1 MFWKRTGASEA
12 ASTRDFDLADPQIA
26 KIDSVV
32 NSAYPQP
39 YGTEN
44 RALNSISFRPT
55 PGLSPDRTPQS
66 PPQNLKPNQQ
76 LTLNGTVPVPKIS
89 RRPER
94 AHDSVEEAAAAFGK
108 IASVLM
114 RNAETGEMRI
124 ADLSLMVAPAVEAG
138 TYAVIDA
145 TNVDK
150 RTSTPA
156 AIALWAFVSDAVDQ
170 RLSANMH
177 EPVSLAPHEW
187 ISGSIP
193 WLVTAA
199 GEPGALQKLMTHL
212 LETRLAG
219 LTLKMRSMGPDGRA
233 AAYSLQGA
241 P

>member
-1 MFWKRTGASEA
+1 MGGDLEPKSKTPAKVGKFPVKSGTLKGWGMEMIEA
-12 ASTRDFDLADPQIA
+12 RGGPMR
-26 KIDSVV
+26 VV
-32 NSAYPQP
+32 GPA
-39 YGTEN
+39 
-44 RALNSISFRPT
+44 
-55 PGLSPDRTPQS
+55 
-66 PPQNLKPNQQ
+66 
-76 LTLNGTVPVPKIS
+76 
-89 RRPER
+89 
-94 AHDSVEEAAAAFGK
+94 
-108 IASVLM
+108 
-114 RNAETGEMRI
+114 
-124 ADLSLMVAPAVEAG
+124 APAVEAG

-145 TNVDK
+145 TNVEK

-177 EPVSLAPHEW
+177 EPVNLAPHEW

-212 LETRLAG
+212 LETRLKG
-219 LTLKMRSMGPDGRA
+219 LTVKMRRMGPDGRA